1 MADRQE
7 LEIRRLEAGQQAVRE
22 HIDSHRSAAE
32 KSLREASEAQSKLF
46 EVQAERDELARRNA
60 DLVRE
65 LERVRGTPHDVEHQK
80 VYVCVCVWLCVWASS
95 SLPPC
100 ATRQHC

>member
-1 MADRQE
+1 M
-7 LEIRRLEAGQQAVRE
+7 RE

-80 VYVCVCVWLCVWASS
+80 VCVCVCVWLCVWASS